1 MQVWS
6 GMEYKSSLLSFASKG
21 KGFDPLFARW
31 SRAGML
37 ALGMADGGFAVWDS
51 ISQQIFA
58 SHRTGKHR
66 SGVTAGD
73 WIASLFSPCLA
84 LASTSTIKVSQGFD
98 GVEWPATA
106 MKLKLPTAANAD
118 RGRSTPLSPA
128 KLLRR
133 ASSSSDADVDGLGFL
148 HLGFSSSGKY
158 LAALAAPTT
167 APEMK
172 QARPREIGAIC
183 TRDRCEIG
191 ARCARDRCEIGARC
205 TPSLWRRWSCTKYAT
220 SVTRSR
226 PSARSSPPRPTACP
240 SSSHGSTLRTRS
252 SSSVRSDDDR
262 LMTV

>member
-6 GMEYKSSLLSFASKG
+6 GMEYKSSLLNFSSKG

-133 ASSSSDADVDGLGFL
+133 ASSSSDANVDGLGFL
-148 HLGFSSSGKY
+148 HLAFSSSGKY

-172 QARPREIGAIC
+172 QAR
-183 TRDRCEIG
+183 
-191 ARCARDRCEIGARC
+191 CARDRREMRARSARDAFEMR
-205 TPSLWRRWSCTKYAT
+205 TLAWRRWSCTKYAT
-220 SVTRSR
+220 SATRSR

-252 SSSVRSDDDR
+252 SSSARSDDGR
-262 LMTV
+262 PMTM